1 MSAAPLPTLD
11 AARSGSGAT
20 FEHRPSLDG
29 MRAIAALLV
38 ILFHAGVPSLS
49 HGYTGVDVFFVLSGF
64 LITSLLVRELL
75 ETGRLRFV
83 AFYARRV
90 RRLLPAALFVLLAT
104 AVAYEAVASPVA
116 VSQNKGGFIA
126 SALYF
131 ANWYFLAQSQ
141 DYFAEEAHRSPVQHY
156 WSLSV
161 EEQFYVVWPA
171 LVLGLVLLSR
181 RYRFRLEWAAGALAV
196 TGAVYAGIL
205 AKSNPMASY
214 FGTGA
219 RAYQLLLGAAIA
231 LLILRWERSRSHR
244 PPPRYRIA
252 GPLVAAAG
260 LVLVLLA
267 GSPFL
272 GTESPYWHGIGA
284 AAGTGALLLGLE
296 LAPLSLTGRVLAWGP
311 ARTIGRW
318 SYAAYLWHWPVI
330 IVGDEAGALPHA
342 WFPRTL
348 IVVLLT
354 LALSGATFH
363 FIERP
368 TRRIGLRSSPRQRL
382 VAAAGIAMAVTAAL
396 VFSAVLQVD
405 ARAEAVL
412 KTADKDAGKPVI
424 VKGQGTGA
432 PTMLLAGDSHAHYL
446 YPAFAELASRQGWSL
461 VPVTKDACP
470 WPAVQATADRE
481 AIQCDDMRTAML
493 QAAARYHPE
502 IAVLM
507 SRSIVK
513 RPLLIDGDI
522 VDPGAPGW
530 LDEVK
535 RGTEEFLAQLRP
547 LVGAVVIVSPLPETE
562 EPMVDCLASG
572 GDAGS
577 CSAPAT
583 HRPGTSE
590 LDAYWRTLPGVK
602 TISLDQLICPDGTC
616 PAVVDGIPTHRDTNH
631 LTVGYSRHLAPKL
644 DRYLRS
650 LGVDLGAGAVETG

>member
-1 MSAAPLPTLD
+1 MSAAPLPNLD
-11 AARSGSGAT
+11 AARPRSGAT

-29 MRAIAALLV
+29 MRAVAALLV
-38 ILFHAGVPSLS
+38 ILFHAGVPYLT

-75 ETGRLRFV
+75 ETGQLRFV

-90 RRLLPAALFVLLAT
+90 RRLLPAALLVLLVT

-116 VSQNKGGFIA
+116 VSQNRGGFIA

-161 EEQFYVVWPA
+161 EEQFYIVWPA

-196 TGAVYAGIL
+196 VGAIYAGIL
-205 AKSNPMASY
+205 AESSPMASY

-219 RAYQLLLGAAIA
+219 RAYQLLLGATVA
-231 LLILRWERSRSHR
+231 LLILRWERLESHR
-244 PPPRYRIA
+244 PPPMSRVA
-252 GPLVAAAG
+252 GPLIAAG
-260 LVLVLLA
+260 GLALVLLA

-272 GTESPYWHGIGA
+272 GTGSPYWHGIGA

-296 LAPLSLTGRVLAWGP
+296 LAPASLTGRVLAWGP
-311 ARTIGRW
+311 ARAIGRW

-330 IVGDEAGALPHA
+330 ILGDEVGALPHA

-348 IVVLLT
+348 IVVALT
-354 LALSGATFH
+354 LALSAATFH
-363 FIERP
+363 LIERP
-368 TRRIGLRSSPRQRL
+368 TRKIALRTSPRQRL
-382 VAAAGIAMAVTAAL
+382 VAAAGIAMAVTAAF

-412 KTADKDAGKPVI
+412 RQADQDAGKPVI
-424 VKGQGTGA
+424 VAKKEAGA

-446 YPAFAELASRQGWSL
+446 YPAFARLAAKQGWSL
-461 VPVTKDACP
+461 VPVTEDACP
-470 WPAVQATADRE
+470 WPRVQATADR
-481 AIQCDDMRTAML
+481 AVINCDDMRRTTL
-493 QAAARYHPE
+493 QAAARYHPD

-513 RPLLIDGDI
+513 RPLLIDGNI
-522 VDPGAPGW
+522 VNPGGPGW
-530 LDEVK
+530 LGEVE
-535 RGTEEFLAQLRP
+535 RGTQAFLAQLRP
-547 LVGAVVIVSPLPETE
+547 LVGSIVIVSPLPETE

-572 GDAGS
+572 GDAAD

-583 HRPGTSE
+583 HRPGTAP
-590 LDAYWRTLPGVK
+590 LDAYWRSLPGVK
-602 TISLDQLICPDGTC
+602 TISLDGLICPEGMC
-616 PAVVDGIPTHRDTNH
+616 PAIVDGIPTHRDTNH
-631 LTVGYSRHLAPKL
+631 LTVDYSRHLAPRL

-650 LGVDLGAGAVETG
+650 LGIDLGAGAVRAG